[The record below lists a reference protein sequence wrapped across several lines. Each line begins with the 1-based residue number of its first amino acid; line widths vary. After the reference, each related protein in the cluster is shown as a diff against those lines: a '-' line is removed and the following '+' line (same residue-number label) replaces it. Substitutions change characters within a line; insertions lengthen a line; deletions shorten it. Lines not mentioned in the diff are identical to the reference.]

1 MKPKK
6 INFNKTAKLK
16 EFLDQYFSSM
26 SFNINYYSL
35 KTQDFNMNRP
45 SVRSP
50 ISGMIYL
57 ANPNLEHMYLP
68 NLEKT
73 LE

>member
-1 MKPKK
+1 MKL
-6 INFNKTAKLK
+6 NA
-16 EFLDQYFSSM
+16 
-26 SFNINYYSL
+26 NYYSL
-35 KTQDFNMNRP
+35 RTQDYKMNRP